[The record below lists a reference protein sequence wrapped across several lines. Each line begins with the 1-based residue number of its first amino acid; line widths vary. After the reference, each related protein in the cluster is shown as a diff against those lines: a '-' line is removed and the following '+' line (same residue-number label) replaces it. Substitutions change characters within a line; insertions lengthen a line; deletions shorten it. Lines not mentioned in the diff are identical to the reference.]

1 MDTGEL
7 KNHQMWSAE
16 RLTFRTPVRASSKK
30 PSPDRQRVAPYAFLL
45 AAQRQAGNHAVDL
58 ALQRQAA
65 TGLPEFDLAVLQV
78 TGQTPGAGAIA
89 VQRQTSPPPIK
100 LSSATVIFKEPDI
113 VRKPSS
119 EIVTEHGRK
128 GIAGWTTP
136 FYEIKFPVV
145 KENEIQVDTVI
156 SFKMEMDNTYRGG
169 FLSVLQDHE
178 QGHVR
183 IGQEKARATF
193 GDQLGNAL
201 QALPNYKQQKPIVDA
216 RDAAIKAFAKQEGAA
231 SKAYDDTDYPRMA
244 NAYYGVKTPL
254 VKLIAQST
262 AIRRLT
268 NAMWSLMVLSG
279 KKKLSATTVAARAN
293 AVSKARD
300 MLPDEDMDMLQY
312 NLGFKGY
319 LRRCSGVIS
328 ELRQRSDMDD
338 DAQAHLRDAGDVLGD
353 FVWKVDDVL
362 ITAGAI

>member
-1 MDTGEL
+1 MR
-7 KNHQMWSAE
+7 SVE
-16 RLTFRTPVRASSKK
+16 RLTSDARVPASPKK
-30 PSPDRQRVAPYAFLL
+30 RSPDRQTIAPYAFLV
-45 AAQRQAGNHAVDL
+45 AAQRQAGNQAVDL
-58 ALQRQAA
+58 ALQRQTA
-65 TGLPEFDLAVLQV
+65 TGVPGFDLAELQV
-78 TGQTPGAGAIA
+78 KGHTSGAGAIA
-89 VQRQTSPPPIK
+89 VQRQASPPPIK
-100 LSSATVIFKEPDI
+100 LSTTAVIFKEPDI
-113 VRKPSS
+113 IRKPSS
-119 EIVTEHGRK
+119 EIVAEHGRK

-145 KENEIQVDTVI
+145 KDNEIQVDTVI

-183 IGQEKARATF
+183 IAQEKAKATF

-201 QALPNYKQQKPIVDA
+201 QAMPDYKQRKPIADA
-216 RDAAIKAFAKQEGAA
+216 RDAAVAAFSTQEGAA

-254 VKLIAQST
+254 AKLIAQST

-279 KKKLSATTVAARAN
+279 KKRLSPTTVATRAN
-293 AVSKARD
+293 AISKARD
-300 MLPDEDMDMLQY
+300 VLPDDDMDILQY
-312 NLGFKGY
+312 NMGFKGY
-319 LRRCSGVIS
+319 LGRCSAVVS
-328 ELRQRSDMDD
+328 ELRQRSDLDD
-338 DAQAHLRDAGDVLGD
+338 DAQAHLRDTADVFGD